1 MLFNFI
7 KNKTFWLIFILIVIL
22 IFSALILKQQTKADI
37 LYFYPQT
44 CLGSFVNPEKAQGER
59 EVGDPNL
66 INELNSAV
74 YYGGFKE
81 IYCGNFRGSIK
92 EGEIKKVKLYFNWI
106 LTKELKEKPVI
117 EQTLSESFIE
127 KILPSKTIEIN
138 IGTSNFPTE
147 DNTDNHEINTNGD
160 ELNNTNGNEINSNK
174 INTNS
179 NEIGISI
186 SSKIFKFINFAFA
199 QTEIIT
205 EIQTSTSRLKTLFD
219 IHYTLD
225 GQNWYYLGSINEYN
239 WQNISF
245 DIPVNNW
252 LDISKI
258 QIKINSLPDTD
269 HFLYLESMW
278 LEVEYISDVK
288 EIVKDDTSI
297 LNKSLALDSNFEYQR
312 LIKVKGV
319 SNNKILAVLDKGEIW
334 LFDLIYEKQIKISED
349 INPDFDI
356 GIKNDYAFWLSKDK
370 NKIYYL
376 NLNDLI
382 IKEYVLETSD
392 FSQRIYLNLPDINFT
407 VVLEGSNFYF
417 QLPQIGEVFSDENSI
432 VKDNFIKVFGLN
444 KLLDEENLNNLGYYE
459 ATSE

>member
-1 MLFNFI
+1 
-7 KNKTFWLIFILIVIL
+7 
-22 IFSALILKQQTKADI
+22 
-37 LYFYPQT
+37 
-44 CLGSFVNPEKAQGER
+44 
-59 EVGDPNL
+59 
-66 INELNSAV
+66 
-74 YYGGFKE
+74 
-81 IYCGNFRGSIK
+81 
-92 EGEIKKVKLYFNWI
+92 
-106 LTKELKEKPVI
+106 
-117 EQTLSESFIE
+117 
-127 KILPSKTIEIN
+127 
-138 IGTSNFPTE
+138 
-147 DNTDNHEINTNGD
+147 
-160 ELNNTNGNEINSNK
+160 
-174 INTNS
+174 
-179 NEIGISI
+179 
-186 SSKIFKFINFAFA
+186 
-199 QTEIIT
+199 
-205 EIQTSTSRLKTLFD
+205 
-219 IHYTLD
+219 
-225 GQNWYYLGSINEYN
+225 
-239 WQNISF
+239 
-245 DIPVNNW
+245 
-252 LDISKI
+252 
-258 QIKINSLPDTD
+258 
-269 HFLYLESMW
+269 MW